1 MAAQLYRVNLFRQ
14 YGWLLWDSRWYGG
27 HYVLPYSVLFPP
39 LGAALGLYGAA
50 ALSAAAAAWGF
61 DQLVRRTWGARATL
75 PSVLFA
81 AGIVVPVAIGQLPF
95 LSGEAAGLLAVVAA
109 TRGRTW
115 IAALLSVGCGLL
127 SPVAGV
133 FLALVLLAWAIATPR
148 GERRTLLVLTAVAA
162 GPVVALGVPFPEPG
176 SFPFWG
182 LDLVLIVG
190 LCGLGVLLLPNRLRA
205 LRIGLALY
213 AGAAIILFLVPNPL
227 GGNFAR
233 LGEALAPAAILVWS
247 FSSGRRAVAILVALP
262 VLFWQWSPAWSAIQ
276 AGGTDPSH
284 TTAYFAPLLHTLAR
298 EPAVGRLEIP
308 ATQNHWETAFV
319 APAVSLARGWERQV
333 DIADNPL
340 FYGRRQVTTLAYQ
353 QWLNATGVRWVA
365 LPDVALDYSARQEA
379 ALLRHPP
386 SYLHLVW
393 RDAHWQLWEVEGT
406 PGLVTGP
413 AQLVS
418 VGPERIVLDVRAPG
432 SVTVRLRYTPNW
444 SVSSGQACVTATR
457 DGWTRV
463 VARTPGRIELAV
475 SLVDHDEACP
485 SGHVQ

>member
-1 MAAQLYRVNLFRQ
+1 VLLERVRRAWASASWSERTASVAAPGVALLGVVLAWALHWQGVDMAAQLYRVNLFRQ

-75 PSVLFA
+75 CSVLFA

-95 LSGEAAGLLAVVAA
+95 LSGEAAGLLAVLAA

-115 IAALLSVGCGLL
+115 IAALLSVCCGLL

-133 FLALVLLAWAIATPR
+133 FLVLVLFAWAIARPR
-148 GERRTLLVLTAVAA
+148 GERRALLVLTAVAA

-182 LDLVLIVG
+182 VDLVFILA

-213 AGAAIILFLVPNPL
+213 AAAAIVLFLVPNPL
-227 GGNFAR
+227 GGNFGR

-276 AGGTDPSH
+276 SGGTDPSH
-284 TTAYFAPLLHTLAR
+284 TAAYFAPLLHVLGR
-298 EPAVGRLEIP
+298 EPAIGRLEIP
-308 ATQNHWETAFV
+308 ATRNHWETAFV
-319 APAVSLARGWERQV
+319 APAVS
-333 DIADNPL
+333 
-340 FYGRRQVTTLAYQ
+340 
-353 QWLNATGVRWVA
+353 
-365 LPDVALDYSARQEA
+365 
-379 ALLRHPP
+379 
-386 SYLHLVW
+386 W
-393 RDAHWQLWEVEGT
+393 REG
-406 PGLVTGP
+406 
-413 AQLVS
+413 
-418 VGPERIVLDVRAPG
+418 G
-432 SVTVRLRYTPNW
+432 SVRSTLPTIRSSTV
-444 SVSSGQACVTATR
+444 G
-457 DGWTRV
+457 
-463 VARTPGRIELAV
+463 AR
-475 SLVDHDEACP
+475 
-485 SGHVQ
+485 

>member
-1 MAAQLYRVNLFRQ
+1 VPAVPPRPPVRRELLARVVLLERIRRAWASASWSERTASVAAPGVALLGVVLAWALHWQGVDMAAQLYRVNLFRQ

-75 PSVLFA
+75 CSVLFA

-95 LSGEAAGLLAVVAA
+95 LSGEAAGLLAVLAA

-115 IAALLSVGCGLL
+115 IAALLSVCCGLL

-133 FLALVLLAWAIATPR
+133 FLVLVLFAWAIARPR
-148 GERRTLLVLTAVAA
+148 GERRALLVLTAVAA

-182 LDLVLIVG
+182 VDLVFILA

-213 AGAAIILFLVPNPL
+213 AAAAIALFLVPNPL
-227 GGNFAR
+227 GGNFGR

-262 VLFWQWSPAWSAIQ
+262 VLFWH
-276 AGGTDPSH
+276 G
-284 TTAYFAPLLHTLAR
+284 AR
-298 EPAVGRLEIP
+298 R
-308 ATQNHWETAFV
+308 
-319 APAVSLARGWERQV
+319 
-333 DIADNPL
+333 
-340 FYGRRQVTTLAYQ
+340 GRRSNPVEPIRRTPRPTSRRSC
-353 QWLNATGVRWVA
+353 TSWVA
-365 LPDVALDYSARQEA
+365 NPRSGDSRSRRRGTIGRRRSS
-379 ALLRHPP
+379 LRRCP
-386 SYLHLVW
+386 W
-393 RDAHWQLWEVEGT
+393 REG
-406 PGLVTGP
+406 
-413 AQLVS
+413 
-418 VGPERIVLDVRAPG
+418 G
-432 SVTVRLRYTPNW
+432 SVRSTLPTIRSSTV
-444 SVSSGQACVTATR
+444 G
-457 DGWTRV
+457 
-463 VARTPGRIELAV
+463 AR
-475 SLVDHDEACP
+475 
-485 SGHVQ
+485 